1 MVDVLESTDSRKGM
15 NLTMEVRDGIINH
28 TGGQLPFTLEGQV
41 VKLSDRI
48 AYINHDID
56 DALRSGVISLEDI
69 PSSSLA
75 LFGRSHRE
83 RIDNMVN
90 DVVRNSDGKNRV
102 SQSSDYKTE
111 LDLLRTFMFANVY
124 KSNRV
129 KREEDLNKVD
139 VVLSS
144 LYDYFLEHVE
154 ALPEDLQVIAA
165 LDGTNEAVKDYH
177 RRHDRPL
184 RTEHLYGAFCAAR
197 VEIARGIKKTL
208 RNGYRR
214 FCRQFYLFIY

>member
-1 MVDVLESTDSRKGM
+1 
-15 NLTMEVRDGIINH
+15 
-28 TGGQLPFTLEGQV
+28 
-41 VKLSDRI
+41 
-48 AYINHDID
+48 
-56 DALRSGVISLEDI
+56 
-69 PSSSLA
+69 
-75 LFGRSHRE
+75 
-83 RIDNMVN
+83 MVN

-154 ALPEDLQVIAA
+154 ALPEDLQVIAT
-165 LDGTNEAVKDYH
+165 LDGTNEAVKDYIAGMT
-177 RRHDRPL
+177 DRFAL
-184 RTEHLYGAFCAAR
+184 NTYTE
-197 VEIARGIKKTL
+197 
-208 RNGYRR
+208 
-214 FCRQFYLFIY
+214 LFVPRAWK

>member
-1 MVDVLESTDSRKGM
+1 MDVLEDGKGL
-15 NLTMEVRDGIINH
+15 NLTYEVRDGIVSH
-28 TGGQLPFTLEGQV
+28 TGANQPSTLEGKV
-41 VKLSDRI
+41 LKFADKF

-124 KSNRV
+124 KSSRV

-165 LDGTNEAVKDYH
+165 LDGTNEAVKDYIAGMT
-177 RRHDRPL
+177 DRFAL
-184 RTEHLYGAFCAAR
+184 NTYTE
-197 VEIARGIKKTL
+197 
-208 RNGYRR
+208 
-214 FCRQFYLFIY
+214 LFVPRAWK